1 MNIRRQIWIFSYTSF
16 NKKKKEIIDKTN
28 KIFKR
33 TEQMIFLI
41 NNN

>member
-1 MNIRRQIWIFSYTSF
+1 MNIRRQIWIFSYTIF